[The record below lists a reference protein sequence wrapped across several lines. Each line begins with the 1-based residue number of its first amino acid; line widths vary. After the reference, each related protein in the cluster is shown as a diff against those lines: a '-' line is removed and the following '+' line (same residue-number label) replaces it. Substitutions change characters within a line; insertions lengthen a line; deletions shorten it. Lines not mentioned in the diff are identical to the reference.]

1 MFTIPSTTILP
12 LITALQTDQYYSR
25 SRNSDEM
32 DLPTG
37 LPQKLQRHL
46 EPTDN
51 DNDDADIVENNLLYQ
66 MVSLVGW
73 LVLTISILLLF
84 WASEPCVSRITARWK
99 APPKCV
105 LEIGNAETLLSRLP
119 KPLKRFISCAND
131 VDGGSNKIVMVLPN
145 ECREQFVELQLAS
158 KEAVSN
164 RSPLTPVIFHG
175 PSGTGKLSAA
185 KLLARDMAI
194 PYAVVSGT
202 ALAAESS
209 FHIDALV
216 SWANTFSKGN
226 GILIFI
232 DQADA
237 FLSNDSKDELINK
250 FTDILNGVR
259 RDIIFILA
267 TRDVENI
274 DRAVLYRCEQLQ
286 FSLPDAE
293 CRREFLLSY
302 FDEHV
307 RSFIDA
313 NNEGA
318 PSLLPRLTR
327 TLT

>member
-1 MFTIPSTTILP
+1 
-12 LITALQTDQYYSR
+12 
-25 SRNSDEM
+25 M

-131 VDGGSNKIVMVLPN
+131 VDGGSNKIIMVLPN
-145 ECREQFVELQLAS
+145 EFREQFVELQLAS

-175 PSGTGKLSAA
+175 PSGTGKLWA
-185 KLLARDMAI
+185 
-194 PYAVVSGT
+194 
-202 ALAAESS
+202 S
-209 FHIDALV
+209 FP
-216 SWANTFSKGN
+216 
-226 GILIFI
+226 
-232 DQADA
+232 Q
-237 FLSNDSKDELINK
+237 
-250 FTDILNGVR
+250 
-259 RDIIFILA
+259 
-267 TRDVENI
+267 
-274 DRAVLYRCEQLQ
+274 Q
-286 FSLPDAE
+286 
-293 CRREFLLSY
+293 SY
-302 FDEHV
+302 SHV
-307 RSFIDA
+307 IWRSHM
-313 NNEGA
+313 
-318 PSLLPRLTR
+318 PW
-327 TLT
+327 